1 MVFVKGHN
9 AWNKGVPR
17 SEETRRK
24 ISKALKGKRLS
35 EEHRRKLA
43 EAKKGE
49 RNPNYGKPRSE
60 ETRRK
65 IGEANRKT
73 MKENWQNPEYR
84 EHMVRVHK
92 GKPSPRKGMKLS
104 KEWRQKLSEAHKGIQ
119 AGENHP
125 MYGKKLSEEHRR
137 KLSEAHMGKKLSE
150 ETKRKISEASKR
162 LWQDPE
168 YREKVVRRTL
178 EGAQVKPNKLETQM
192 DSLLQEHFPDEWRYV
207 GDGQVIIGG
216 LCPDFINYNGQKKII
231 EVFGDY
237 WHDPTKRR
245 LRPNYTEEG
254 RRETYSQFGFEML
267 VIWEHEFEDPVEV
280 VEKIS
285 SFATVSGDQVSYAGV
300 V

>member
-24 ISKALKGKRLS
+24 ISEALKGRRLS
-35 EEHRRKLA
+35 EDHRRKLV
-43 EAKKGE
+43 EAKSGE
-49 RNPNYGKPRSE
+49 RNPNYGKTRSE

-73 MKENWQNPEYR
+73 MKENWVNPEYR
-84 EHMVRVHK
+84 GHMVRVHK
-92 GKPSPRKGMKLS
+92 GKPSPRKGVKLS
-104 KEWRQKLSEAHKGIQ
+104 LELRQRLSAAHKGIQ

-125 MYGKKLSEEHRR
+125 MYGKNHSKKARERMSMTHT
-137 KLSEAHMGKKLSE
+137 GKKLSE
-150 ETKRKISEASKR
+150 KHKKKIGETSKR

-178 EGAQVKPNKLETQM
+178 EGAQVKPNKLEMQM
-192 DSLLQEHFPDEWRYV
+192 DSLLQECFPNEWRYV
-207 GDGQVIIGG
+207 GDGQVIIEG

-254 RRETYSQFGFEML
+254 RRATYSQFGFSTL
-267 VIWEHEFEDPVEV
+267 VIWEHELGDPVKV

-285 SFATVSGDQVSYAGV
+285 SFATVSGDQVSFAGV